1 MLAEREE
8 KEAAADAGNLMAYNN
23 NIDEGWVKRR
33 LRKCCTTCVTRLAF
47 IREERVHP
55 LYWGRRNIN
64 NNGRGGGER
73 EKYVRNRGCLSSHP
87 IRVASYR
94 GKAIP
99 VIRFGKVGR

>member
-1 MLAEREE
+1 MLHDVCNAV
-8 KEAAADAGNLMAYNN
+8 
-23 NIDEGWVKRR
+23 NIYSR
-33 LRKCCTTCVTRLAF
+33 TP
-47 IREERVHP
+47 REERVHP
-55 LYWGRRNIN
+55 LYWGSVSRRNIN
-64 NNGRGGGER
+64 NSREGGGG

>member
-55 LYWGRRNIN
+55 LYWGEEKHKQQWE
-64 NNGRGGGER
+64 GGGER
-73 EKYVRNRGCLSSHP
+73 EKNMYGIVVVCPP
-87 IRVASYR
+87 IRLGWR
-94 GKAIP
+94 
-99 VIRFGKVGR
+99 VIAVRQFR

>member
-8 KEAAADAGNLMAYNN
+8 KEAVADAGNLMAYNN

-55 LYWGRRNIN
+55 LYRGECFEEKHKQQWE
-64 NNGRGGGER
+64 GGGRER
-73 EKYVRNRGCLSSHP
+73 KICTESWLFVLPSD
-87 IRVASYR
+87 
-94 GKAIP
+94 
-99 VIRFGKVGR
+99 